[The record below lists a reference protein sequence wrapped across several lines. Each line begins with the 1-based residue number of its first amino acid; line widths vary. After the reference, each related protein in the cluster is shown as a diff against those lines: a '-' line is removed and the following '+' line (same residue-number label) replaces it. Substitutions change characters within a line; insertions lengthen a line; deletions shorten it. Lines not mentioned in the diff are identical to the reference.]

1 VSEGQR
7 GERDEKESKELGK
20 AHRKSSSATTS
31 RSAALFGRGS
41 RPRDN
46 AGDCAVFRAQNC
58 PVMKRWTAHLL
69 MRIRM
74 P

>member
-1 VSEGQR
+1 LARRIVNPPLPQPAAP
-7 GERDEKESKELGK
+7 L
-20 AHRKSSSATTS
+20 
-31 RSAALFGRGS
+31 ALFGRGS

-46 AGDCAVFRAQNC
+46 ADDCAVFRAQNC